1 MSNILMLVESPS
13 DAIIG
18 EGQKEGGQEGRGGTR
33 ERGQERKEEEEE
45 EEEGELEEKT
55 MEMRRKLIWEMMV
68 QFEVKGE
75 MRSLE

>member
-45 EEEGELEEKT
+45 EGELEKKT

-68 QFEVKGE
+68 EVKGE